1 MKTIL
6 FLFALL
12 MAVKVLA
19 WLGRKFSRA
28 SAPPLRIRLIPVP
41 ASSHGDFARTQRK
54 ELEML
59 GFRAIGVFQVA
70 EIKGLE
76 LAAFSNPSHA
86 VCAVVYRHPVAKVFV
101 DMVSMIDDDASLTV
115 TTAPKG
121 GNLDQ
126 RPGHR
131 KIYAASLP
139 IPNMLERLL
148 AERSQ
153 GSHRVLD
160 ESNFKQLFERQYERE
175 MAWRLGRG
183 GVTMDEVRREA
194 AAMGIDS
201 SKVVAAATQKLQ
213 KAYAKEY
220 AESARRDPR

>member
-1 MKTIL
+1 
-6 FLFALL
+6 
-12 MAVKVLA
+12 
-19 WLGRKFSRA
+19 
-28 SAPPLRIRLIPVP
+28 
-41 ASSHGDFARTQRK
+41 
-54 ELEML
+54 
-59 GFRAIGVFQVA
+59 
-70 EIKGLE
+70 
-76 LAAFSNPSHA
+76 
-86 VCAVVYRHPVAKVFV
+86 VFV

-139 IPNMLERLL
+139 IPKMLERLL
-148 AERSQ
+148 AERPQ
-153 GSHRVLD
+153 GNHRVLD
-160 ESNFKQLFERQYERE
+160 DSNFKHIFERQYERE